1 MKSFYDARAFKNLD
15 GFFVGFDDIAK
26 KLTEAQKTATDAAKY
41 PPYNL
46 KKIDENRYTIELA
59 VAGFA
64 KQDLEIEIV
73 EDKLIIKGNTTS
85 DEPRDKQ
92 SEDCLSVDW
101 SWPQMLHHG
110 LAMRP
115 FTRTFT
121 LSDNVEIRG
130 ATLLNG
136 ILKIVLEAI
145 IPEHKKPKKIQIE
158 DQDEADAKRWDQE
171 YPSQAAEFLA
181 EGKTK

>member
-1 MKSFYDARAFKNLD
+1 MWNHNHSFKDFDR
-15 GFFVGFDDIAK
+15 FFVGFDKVAEKMAQVADQTAK
-26 KLTEAQKTATDAAKY
+26 LATNY

-46 KKIDENRYTIELA
+46 KKIDENKYTIELA

-73 EDKLIIKGNTTS
+73 DDKLIIKGNTHAG
-85 DEPRDKQ
+85 EPAEQDSKG
-92 SEDCLSVDW
+92 EW
-101 SWPQMLHHG
+101 TWPQMLHQG

-130 ATLLNG
+130 ASLLNG

-145 IPEHKKPKKIQIE
+145 IPEHKKPKKVEIA
-158 DQDEADAKRWDQE
+158 DEEETSAAPSTAE
-171 YPSQAAEFLA
+171 YLA
-181 EGKTK
+181 ERKDK

>member
-1 MKSFYDARAFKNLD
+1 
-15 GFFVGFDDIAK
+15 
-26 KLTEAQKTATDAAKY
+26 
-41 PPYNL
+41 
-46 KKIDENRYTIELA
+46 
-59 VAGFA
+59 
-64 KQDLEIEIV
+64 
-73 EDKLIIKGNTTS
+73 
-85 DEPRDKQ
+85 
-92 SEDCLSVDW
+92 
-101 SWPQMLHHG
+101 MLHHG

-130 ATLLNG
+130 ASLLNG

-145 IPEHKKPKKIQIE
+145 IPEHKKPKKVDIT
-158 DQDEADAKRWDQE
+158 DEE

>member
-1 MKSFYDARAFKNLD
+1 MKSLYDARAFKNLD

-26 KLTEAQKTATDAAKY
+26 KLTEAQKTATDAVKY

-46 KKIDENRYTIELA
+46 KKIGENRYTIELA

-64 KQDLEIEIV
+64 KQDLEIEIAD
-73 EDKLIIKGNTTS
+73 DKLIIKGNTTS
-85 DEPRDKQ
+85 DEPQD
-92 SEDCLSVDW
+92 ENLVADW
-101 SWPQMLHHG
+101 SWPQILHQG

-130 ATLLNG
+130 ASLLNG
-136 ILKIVLEAI
+136 ILKIALEAI
-145 IPEHKKPKKIQIE
+145 IPEHKKPKKVEIS
-158 DQDEADAKRWDQE
+158 DEE

>member
-1 MKSFYDARAFKNLD
+1 MWNHTHSFKDLD
-15 GFFVGFDDIAK
+15 RFFVGFDKVAEKMASVADQ
-26 KLTEAQKTATDAAKY
+26 AQTLAAKY

-46 KKIDENRYTIELA
+46 KKIDENKYTIELA

-73 EDKLIIKGNTTS
+73 DDKLIIKGNTHS
-85 DEPRDKQ
+85 GEPAEQDSKG
-92 SEDCLSVDW
+92 EW
-101 SWPQMLHHG
+101 TWPQMLHQG

-130 ATLLNG
+130 ASLLNG

-145 IPEHKKPKKIQIE
+145 IPEHKKPKKVDI
-158 DQDEADAKRWDQE
+158 QDEEQTSAAPSTAE
-171 YPSQAAEFLA
+171 YLA
-181 EGKTK
+181 ERKEK

>member
-1 MKSFYDARAFKNLD
+1 MKNFYDTRTFKD
-15 GFFVGFDDIAK
+15 FDSWFVGFDKVAEKMASVADQ
-26 KLTEAQKTATDAAKY
+26 AQTLATKY

-46 KKIDENRYTIELA
+46 KKIDENKYTIELA

-64 KQDLEIEIV
+64 KQDLEIEIAD
-73 EDKLIIKGNTTS
+73 DKLIIKGNVQGGQTGQVQDSTG
-85 DEPRDKQ
+85 E
-92 SEDCLSVDW
+92 W
-101 SWPQMLHHG
+101 TWPQMLHQG

-130 ATLLNG
+130 ASLLNG

-145 IPEHKKPKKIQIE
+145 IPEHKKPKKVEIN
-158 DQDEADAKRWDQE
+158 DEE

>member
-1 MKSFYDARAFKNLD
+1 MKNFYDTRAFKD
-15 GFFVGFDDIAK
+15 FDSWFVGIDEIAK
-26 KLTEAQKTATDAAKY
+26 KLNSAASQAQTVAAKY

-46 KKIDENRYTIELA
+46 KKIDENKYTIELA

-73 EDKLIIKGNTTS
+73 DDKLIIKGNTHAG
-85 DEPRDKQ
+85 EPAEQD
-92 SEDCLSVDW
+92 STGDW
-101 SWPQMLHHG
+101 TWPQMLHQG

-130 ATLLNG
+130 ASLLNG

-145 IPEHKKPKKIQIE
+145 IPEHKKPKKVEIK
-158 DQDEADAKRWDQE
+158 DEETAT
-171 YPSQAAEFLA
+171 PTTAEFLA
-181 EGKTK
+181 ERKEK

>member
-1 MKSFYDARAFKNLD
+1 MKSFYDTRAFKD
-15 GFFVGFDDIAK
+15 FDSFFVGFDEIAK
-26 KLTEAQKTATDAAKY
+26 KVTAAADQAQTIATKY

-46 KKIDENRYTIELA
+46 KKIDENKYTIELA

-73 EDKLIIKGNTTS
+73 EDQLIIKGNTTS
-85 DEPRDKQ
+85 QDPADPG
-92 SEDCLSVDW
+92 VM

-130 ATLLNG
+130 ASLLNG
-136 ILKIVLEAI
+136 ILKIALEAI
-145 IPEHKKPKKIQIE
+145 IPEHKKPKKVDIA
-158 DQDEADAKRWDQE
+158 DEE
-171 YPSQAAEFLA
+171 TSSSPSTAEFLA
-181 EGKTK
+181 ERKEK

>member
-1 MKSFYDARAFKNLD
+1 MWNHTHSFKDFDR
-15 GFFVGFDDIAK
+15 FFVGFDKVAEKMASVADQ
-26 KLTEAQKTATDAAKY
+26 AQTLAAKY

-46 KKIDENRYTIELA
+46 KKIDENKYTIELA

-73 EDKLIIKGNTTS
+73 DDKLIIKGNTTS
-85 DEPRDKQ
+85 GEPAEQD
-92 SEDCLSVDW
+92 STGDW
-101 SWPQMLHHG
+101 TWPQMLHQG

-115 FTRTFT
+115 FTRTFA

-145 IPEHKKPKKIQIE
+145 IPEHKKPKKVEI
-158 DQDEADAKRWDQE
+158 QDEEETSA
-171 YPSQAAEFLA
+171 PSTEEFLA
-181 EGKTK
+181 ERKEK

>member
-1 MKSFYDARAFKNLD
+1 MWNHNHSFKDFDR
-15 GFFVGFDDIAK
+15 FFVGFDKVAEKMASVADQ
-26 KLTEAQKTATDAAKY
+26 AQTLAAKY

-46 KKIDENRYTIELA
+46 KKIDENKYTIELA

-73 EDKLIIKGNTTS
+73 DDKLIIKGNTQS
-85 DEPRDKQ
+85 GEPAEQ
-92 SEDCLSVDW
+92 NSAGDW
-101 SWPQMLHHG
+101 TWPQMLHQG

-130 ATLLNG
+130 ASLLNG

-145 IPEHKKPKKIQIE
+145 IPEHKKPKKVEIA
-158 DQDEADAKRWDQE
+158 DEEEA
-171 YPSQAAEFLA
+171 PSNKELLR
-181 EGKTK
+181 EGK

>member
-1 MKSFYDARAFKNLD
+1 MWNHNHSFKDFDR
-15 GFFVGFDDIAK
+15 FFVGFDKVAEK
-26 KLTEAQKTATDAAKY
+26 MAQVADDVQTLASKY

-46 KKIDENRYTIELA
+46 KKIDENKYTIELA

-73 EDKLIIKGNTTS
+73 DDKLIIKGNTQS
-85 DEPRDKQ
+85 GEPAEQDSKG
-92 SEDCLSVDW
+92 DW
-101 SWPQMLHHG
+101 TWPLMLHQG

-130 ATLLNG
+130 ASLLNG
-136 ILKIVLEAI
+136 ILKIALEAI
-145 IPEHKKPKKIQIE
+145 IPEHKKPKKVEIE
-158 DQDEADAKRWDQE
+158 DEEKSA
-171 YPSQAAEFLA
+171 PSTAEFLA
-181 EGKTK
+181 ERNEK

>member
-1 MKSFYDARAFKNLD
+1 MWNHNHSFKDFDR
-15 GFFVGFDDIAK
+15 FFVGFDKVAEKMASVADQ
-26 KLTEAQKTATDAAKY
+26 AQTLAAKY

-46 KKIDENRYTIELA
+46 KKIDENKYTIELA

-73 EDKLIIKGNTTS
+73 DDKLIIKGNTTS
-85 DEPRDKQ
+85 GEPAEQD
-92 SEDCLSVDW
+92 SAGDW
-101 SWPQMLHHG
+101 TWPQMLHQG

-130 ATLLNG
+130 ASLLNG

-145 IPEHKKPKKIQIE
+145 IPEHKKPKKVEIA
-158 DQDEADAKRWDQE
+158 DEETTAA
-171 YPSQAAEFLA
+171 PTNAEFLA
-181 EGKTK
+181 ERKEK

>member
-1 MKSFYDARAFKNLD
+1 MFKDNPFFTKDFDRFY
-15 GFFVGFDDIAK
+15 VGFDEVAK
-26 KLTEAQKTATDAAKY
+26 KLNSAASQAQAVAAKY

-46 KKIDENRYTIELA
+46 KKIDENKYTIELA

-64 KQDLEIEIV
+64 KQDLEIEIAD
-73 EDKLIIKGNTTS
+73 DKLIIKGNTQS
-85 DEPRDKQ
+85 GEPAEQDSKG
-92 SEDCLSVDW
+92 EW
-101 SWPQMLHHG
+101 TWPQMLHHG

-121 LSDNVEIRG
+121 IADNVEIRG
-130 ATLLNG
+130 ASLLNG
-136 ILKIVLEAI
+136 ILKIALEAI
-145 IPEHKKPKKIQIE
+145 IPEHKKPKKVKIDDE
-158 DQDEADAKRWDQE
+158 DTE

>member
-1 MKSFYDARAFKNLD
+1 MFKDNPFFTKDFDRFY
-15 GFFVGFDDIAK
+15 VGFDEIAK
-26 KLTEAQKTATDAAKY
+26 KLNSAASQAQTVAAKY

-46 KKIDENRYTIELA
+46 KKIDENKYTIELA

-73 EDKLIIKGNTTS
+73 DDKLIIKGNTHAG
-85 DEPRDKQ
+85 EPAEQD
-92 SEDCLSVDW
+92 STGEW
-101 SWPQMLHHG
+101 TWPQMLHHG

-130 ATLLNG
+130 ASLLNG

-145 IPEHKKPKKIQIE
+145 IPEHKKPKKVEIA
-158 DQDEADAKRWDQE
+158 DEEEA
-171 YPSQAAEFLA
+171 PSKKEFLR
-181 EGKTK
+181 EGK